1 MNPVYK
7 FSIIAGAVIAFYL
20 YAYQCGYSAANAKAQ
35 AENARAMA
43 EAGQRLQDLQAE
55 SAETIA
61 GYVEALD
68 QINEAH
74 RQEIE
79 ALKNEQIA
87 DVIEIPVNNVV
98 VDKCPGM
105 RNDKTPDVPATKTKQ
120 NLLCYTDADL
130 RGKIARSL
138 DIARECD
145 KLAVK
150 YNALLSDCTALTK

>member
-20 YAYQCGYSAANAKAQ
+20 YAYQCGYSAAKAKAQ

-43 EAGQRLQDLQAE
+43 EAGQRLRDLQAE

-61 GYVEALD
+61 GYVEALE

-105 RNDKTPDVPATKTKQ
+105 RNDKTPDVPAAKTKQ

>member
-1 MNPVYK
+1 MNPLYK
-7 FSIIAGAVIAFYL
+7 YLICAGVILCFYYYAFSAGYNA
-20 YAYQCGYSAANAKAQ
+20 AKAK
-35 AENARAMA
+35 AEAEQARAMA
-43 EAGQRLQDLQAE
+43 EAGQRLRDLQAE

-61 GYVEALD
+61 GYVEALE